1 MDAHAHPEP
10 PIPARLV
17 FSLSGAAMAPRRPLP
32 RAERQH
38 ASLLAEPSPTCFS
51 TTVLLTTLVLELILA
66 LLAELASRTLGEG
79 LAKPRGGEV
88 YTVTKQARGVVYLT

>member
-1 MDAHAHPEP
+1 MDAHANPEP
-10 PIPARLV
+10 PIPVPIVLV
-17 FSLSGAAMAPRRPLP
+17 CAAPQCFLGVFAQCGATGTLL
-32 RAERQH
+32 
-38 ASLLAEPSPTCFS
+38 LLAEPSPTCFS

>member
-1 MDAHAHPEP
+1 MPIPEP
-10 PIPARLV
+10 PIPAPIV
-17 FSLSGAAMAPRRPLP
+17 FSLSGTACFFRGHCRVRSDRHTAP
-32 RAERQH
+32 
-38 ASLLAEPSPTCFS
+38 LAESSPTCFS

-79 LAKPRGGEV
+79 LAKSRGGEV